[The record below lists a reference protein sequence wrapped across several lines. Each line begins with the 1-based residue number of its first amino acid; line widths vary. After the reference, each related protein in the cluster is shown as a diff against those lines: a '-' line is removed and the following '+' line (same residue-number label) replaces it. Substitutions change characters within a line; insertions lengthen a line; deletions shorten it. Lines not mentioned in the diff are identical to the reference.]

1 MEQLREEALKF
12 IRVPKNL
19 VFLILGPL
27 VFTLLFGAV
36 YVNDYLNDIPVAV
49 YDQDHSG
56 LSRMIR
62 QTFDNSDRFVVTADP
77 ATEGAFKALVEAKAV
92 HLGVFI
98 PKGFEEDIAR
108 GRETGALLLVD
119 GANIAIGNNALAT
132 AGEILNT
139 LNGGITARV
148 MTGKNAS
155 PEEALGLAQLFQ
167 FRGPVLFD
175 AKLTYKTYVLP
186 GLLTVLIQQLFLTV
200 FVPGFIE
207 DPVNPLRKGLVY
219 IGAALLAYALCLLVL
234 SRVFGLVFAGSLWI
248 AVLLMGF
255 YLLCLLGSA
264 MTLGALL
271 RNRLAATQV
280 CMMLSMPTF
289 LLAGYV
295 WPAEQMPAA
304 LTVLV
309 KLFWPLPYMVG
320 PVRDLLVKG
329 APVSSF
335 GGSLAGAAVFGIV
348 WFFIGSWLTRRR
360 LGVVKADEGI
370 APDATVQGV
379 KAS

>member
-1 MEQLREEALKF
+1 MEQLLEEALKF

-27 VFTLLFGAV
+27 VFTLLFGMV
-36 YVNDYLNDIPVAV
+36 YANDYLNDIPVAV
-49 YDQDHSG
+49 FDQDHSG

-62 QTFDNSDRFVVTADP
+62 QSFDNSDRFVVVADP
-77 ATEGAFKALVEAKAV
+77 MTEATFRALVEEKQV

-98 PKGFEEDIAR
+98 PKGFEGDIAR
-108 GRETGALLLVD
+108 GRKTGALLLVD

-132 AGEILNT
+132 AGEILST
-139 LNGGITARV
+139 VNGGITAKV

-155 PEEALGLAQLFQ
+155 PEEAMSLAQLFQ
-167 FRGPVLFD
+167 FRGPVLYD

-200 FVPGFIE
+200 FVPNYIE
-207 DPVNPLRKGLVY
+207 DPVNPMKKGLVY
-219 IGAALLAYALCLLVL
+219 SGAALLSYALCLLL
-234 SRVFGLVFAGSLWI
+234 LNRVFGLVFAGSPWAAI
-248 AVLLMGF
+248 LLVGF

-271 RNRLAATQV
+271 RSRLAATQV

-295 WPAEQMPAA
+295 WPAAQMPSA

-335 GGSLAGAAVFGIV
+335 AGSLAGAAAFGV
-348 WFFIGSWLTRRR
+348 AWFLFGSWLTRRR
-360 LGVVKADEGI
+360 LVEKC
-370 APDATVQGV
+370 P
-379 KAS
+379 